1 MQTSITER
9 LPVVRAHDRIVEG
22 VVAHGDKRGRLLG
35 FPTANIAGDSVMI
48 EDGVWAGTV
57 QLNPQ
62 ENGKEYVAA
71 ISLGSRP
78 TYYAKDG
85 VRLIEAF
92 LLDFNDQIYGQSVR
106 IQFIQRLRPQWV
118 FEDSS
123 QLVQQL
129 HRDVADVE
137 AWAQQQG
144 IPPIAEAVQ
153 EKRHR
158 GWGPTE
164 RKRRRDRE
172 RRSALREER
181 RQELV
186 LRAVM
191 VCPLQTLS
199 YDWVATQTNL
209 PVEYL
214 RHRYPSLELL
224 KDAGSGHS
232 ATSALQP

>member
-9 LPVVRAHDRIVEG
+9 LPVVRVHDRVVEG
-22 VVAHGDKRGRLLG
+22 VVTHGDKRGRLLG
-35 FPTANIAGDSVMI
+35 FPTANIAGDSVML

-62 ENGKEYVAA
+62 ENGQEYVAA

-92 LLDFNDQIYGQSVR
+92 LLDFNDQIYGQPVR
-106 IQFIQRLRPQWV
+106 VQFLQHLRPQWA
-118 FEDSS
+118 FKDSS

-144 IPPIAEAVQ
+144 SSLTAEPVQ
-153 EKRHR
+153 GKRHR

-164 RKRRRDRE
+164 RRSHRDRKQQF
-172 RRSALREER
+172 ALREER

-186 LRAVM
+186 LRAVR
-191 VCPLQTLS
+191 VCPLQALS
-199 YDWVATQTNL
+199 YEWVASQTEL
-209 PVEYL
+209 PVDYL

-224 KDAGSGHS
+224 RDAGSGHP
-232 ATSALQP
+232 ATSAPD